1 VLVWFSRTQACA
13 KIRHKVTS
21 IRDCLSAHLETKL
34 EFAYTVVASLQVW
47 PDSCLNF
54 VNLTHPRAG
63 RQYLPMCGDPP
74 KATYRSLSRSVVAS
88 LQVWPDPCLK

>member
-1 VLVWFSRTQACA
+1 MRKSD
-13 KIRHKVTS
+13 

-47 PDSCLNF
+47 PDPCLNF

-63 RQYLPMCGDPP
+63 RQYLPVCGDPP
-74 KATYRSLSRSVVAS
+74 KSSSPILWSLRSRYG
-88 LQVWPDPCLK
+88 PTPF